1 MADEVLR
8 VAEVAARLQVTP
20 ETVKLWLR
28 AGTLRGFR
36 LGGDRAGWRIRAED
50 LEAFMERRMNV
61 PAEAAPTQPTWTMPE
76 TMARLHAEM
85 AGQHQL
91 PALPRPGPPPPTNPT
106 PPNEPIAGSAPAN
119 RLVPDADSLRRAP

>member
-1 MADEVLR
+1 MTMMADEVLR

-61 PAEAAPTQPTWTMPE
+61 PTEPTWTMPE

-91 PALPRPGPPPPTNPT
+91 PEMPRPGPPPQTPPT
-106 PPNEPIAGSAPAN
+106 PPDEPIAGFAPAN
-119 RLVPDADSLRRAP
+119 RIVPDADRLRRTP